1 MPTNANLGCQPANRT
16 EGGIAKY
23 AKHSSTSGRPQNAAS
38 TSDKAQI
45 RLFLLF
51 WGCSIPKI
59 KMWKKFAGTLYLK
72 TWIWSQTDICFYLNF
87 PFLSW
92 LVPDL
97 ATGGEGIWFE
107 RNKFISLV
115 RQFGRVPPY
124 LILVNVRIAH
134 LSIAHWGAILRW
146 AILSLSVIRIAHPN
160 YDTIF
165 HPACFIKGGG
175 YRFWVVLYVFVR
187 FCQETA
193 HNVAQRQNH

>member
-1 MPTNANLGCQPANRT
+1 MLKYKPLHCILGHCIVLHCAL
-16 EGGIAKY
+16 
-23 AKHSSTSGRPQNAAS
+23 H
-38 TSDKAQI
+38 
-45 RLFLLF
+45 
-51 WGCSIPKI
+51 W
-59 KMWKKFAGTLYLK
+59 
-72 TWIWSQTDICFYLNF
+72 
-87 PFLSW
+87 
-92 LVPDL
+92 
-97 ATGGEGIWFE
+97 
-107 RNKFISLV
+107 
-115 RQFGRVPPY
+115 
-124 LILVNVRIAH
+124 VNVRIAH